1 MWDTLLQLRE
11 VLWEGNRAP
20 YDVFWDM
27 YDVVLY
33 LGYVSVLSL
42 QQPLFPLIVFVN
54 NMIEVRTDLTKM
66 GTCQRPLPRTTKD
79 LGEWEGCLWFQNFVA
94 VLQVDFCF

>member
-1 MWDTLLQLRE
+1 MAGWASDSTRWYGQ

-27 YDVVLY
+27 YDAVLY

-42 QQPLFPLIVFVN
+42 QQPLFPLIVFFN
-54 NMIEVRTDLTKM
+54 NMIEE
-66 GTCQRPLPRTTKD
+66 Q
-79 LGEWEGCLWFQNFVA
+79 
-94 VLQVDFCF
+94 